1 MGKRQIARPVIGYS
15 PFDRAIIEG
24 FSANKSAEEISRS
37 APINGTLT
45 PAQCL
50 NRVAQLV
57 ESKDVLDVYQK
68 KMLILDNTYQL
79 SARLKKQMD
88 DMDFIDKDNGAMFL
102 KTQKE
107 LLDMVERVKG
117 EADDQL
123 MAFNQ
128 RRADE
133 FTAALAYIFD
143 ALLDRL
149 AQKYPEIEIAEAQE
163 LVLEVIPASLPEVK

>member
-1 MGKRQIARPVIGYS
+1 MGKKQIARPVIGYS

-24 FSANKSAEEISRS
+24 FSANKSAEEIARS

-50 NRVAQLV
+50 NRLTQLV

-88 DMDFIDKDNGAMFL
+88 DMEFIDKDNGAMFL
-102 KTQKE
+102 RTQKE
-107 LLDMVERVKG
+107 LMDMVERVKG
-117 EADDQL
+117 EADAEL

-143 ALLDRL
+143 ALLERL
-149 AQKYPEIEIAEAQE
+149 AQKYPEIEVAEAQE

>member
-1 MGKRQIARPVIGYS
+1 MAKKNVPAVIGYS
-15 PFDRAIIEG
+15 PFDQAIIDG
-24 FSANKSAEEISRS
+24 FSANKNAEEVSRS

-50 NRVAQLV
+50 NRLTQLV
-57 ESKDVLDVYQK
+57 QSKDVLDAYQK

-88 DMDFIDKDNGAMFL
+88 DLPFIDKDNGAMFL

-107 LLDMVERVKG
+107 LLDMVDRVKG
-117 EADDQL
+117 EADEQM

-133 FTAALAYIFD
+133 FTGALVYIFD

-149 AQKYPEIEIAEAQE
+149 VKQYPDLAVEEAQE
-163 LVLEVIPASLPEVK
+163 LVLEVIPAALPEVK

>member
-149 AQKYPEIEIAEAQE
+149 AQKYPEIEVAEAQE
-163 LVLEVIPASLPEVK
+163 LVLEVIPASLPEVQ

>member
-1 MGKRQIARPVIGYS
+1 MGKKRIARPVIGYS

-149 AQKYPEIEIAEAQE
+149 AEKYPEIEVAEAQE
-163 LVLEVIPASLPEVK
+163 LVLEVIPASLPEVQ